1 MRSFCIAPRCQAL
14 SISICI
20 TINILLLKI
29 VSWNLLFYLV
39 LFSSVVCRMRIS
51 STHMLT
57 LIHTMNY
64 PKKPG
69 FNLYQSLHC
78 AYITYSVKT
87 WFFKPLS
94 IAVGNRGIAYI
105 PRWTK
110 TKLIYLSEKC
120 TLHSKKTFPTNWR
133 TGQIS
138 LYWKTWAFFYLK
150 LFRKLLLVFW
160 KDVLI

>member
-1 MRSFCIAPRCQAL
+1 MKRT
-14 SISICI
+14 ICK
-20 TINILLLKI
+20 TINILTLKI

-64 PKKPG
+64 PKKTG

-87 WFFKPLS
+87 WFFKTLS
-94 IAVGNRGIAYI
+94 IAVGNHENHEFPVGRRQSEYI
-105 PRWTK
+105 WAKSVHYTQRK
-110 TKLIYLSEKC
+110 HFLQIE
-120 TLHSKKTFPTNWR
+120 
-133 TGQIS
+133 GQVKS
-138 LYWKTWAFFYLK
+138 LYTEKF
-150 LFRKLLLVFW
+150 
-160 KDVLI
+160 